1 MGYPDGIPRPLT
13 YTTHTKENPMSA
25 FTVQRFTARWAQEVL
40 AQEGVALTAP
50 FIDLVDTIVE
60 GIEEAMLD
68 NAPECFHPNLDTI
81 YEVAAD
87 LAMEVAE

>member
-1 MGYPDGIPRPLT
+1 MPD
-13 YTTHTKENPMSA
+13 
-25 FTVQRFTARWAQEVL
+25 FTVQRFTRQWAQEVL

-50 FIDLVDTIVE
+50 FVDLVDTIVE
-60 GIEEAMLD
+60 GIEEALLN
-68 NAPECFHPNLDTI
+68 NAPDCFHPDLDTV